1 MSIQDAK
8 RKHQD
13 ALMAI
18 PGVVTLGIGLT
29 TDHVPAIMVGVTD
42 LSAPAVKQVP
52 KKLEGHPVFIF
63 EAGRVQ
69 AQ

>member
-1 MSIQDAK
+1 MQASFRRKGK
-8 RKHQD
+8 RSGGV
-13 ALMAI
+13 
-18 PGVVTLGIGLT
+18 PEGVVTLGIGLT

-69 AQ
+69 AH

>member
-1 MSIQDAK
+1 
-8 RKHQD
+8 
-13 ALMAI
+13 MAI

-69 AQ
+69 AH